1 MIEIAL
7 FTIAVVKKVGCFPGG
22 PVVENTPANAGD
34 TGLIPGP
41 GRYHLPGA
49 TKPVCHSY

>member
-22 PVVENTPANAGD
+22 PVVENTPANAGV
-34 TGLIPGP
+34 TGLISGL
-41 GRYHLPGA
+41 GISH
-49 TKPVCHSY
+49 VSWSS